1 MTGWLRDKSCR
12 FKAGD
17 FNLIRHEPADE
28 DADPHQGKI
37 LVGCT
42 LCRAHYN
49 DVKPKACPDRS
60 FAWATNVGCFGRK
73 LKALHKH
80 LDSALHQGTLTKQV
94 RESQSKSADMP
105 SHIHESKTEKRQ
117 LSYGKTIS
125 YDSCTI
131 LPRTTVL

>member
-28 DADPHQGKI
+28 DADPHQGKL

-49 DVKPKACPDRS
+49 DVKPKACPDRL